1 MSVLP
6 IYLYGQP
13 VLRKK
18 ARPVRA
24 VTAQLLE
31 TVDAMFATM
40 RNAHGIGLAANQV
53 GLLERIV
60 VIDISDMEEGQ
71 QVPPLVLLN
80 PEVVDEKG
88 KWVMEEGCLS
98 IPEIRADVE
107 RADSVLVRYRDID
120 FDEKEITADGLLG
133 RVLLHEIDHLNG
145 VLFIDRIG
153 ADVLKT
159 LKGRLNKVSRGEG
172 EIAYPI
178 IAEPIVE
185 TRRQGEGIPQK
196 HEGQAG

>member
-18 ARPVRA
+18 AKPVRA
-24 VTAQLLE
+24 VTAPLLA
-31 TVDAMFATM
+31 TVDEMFTTM
-40 RNAHGIGLAANQV
+40 KNAHGIGLAANQV
-53 GLLERIV
+53 GLLDRIV
-60 VIDISDMEEGQ
+60 VVDISDMEEGQ
-71 QVPPLVLLN
+71 EVPPFVLLN
-80 PEVVDEKG
+80 PEVVEEKG
-88 KWVMEEGCLS
+88 KWIMEEGCLS

-107 RADSVLVRYRDID
+107 RAESVRVRYRDID
-120 FDEKEITADGLLG
+120 YLEKEIVADGLLG

-145 VLFIDRIG
+145 FLFIDRIG

-159 LKGRLNKVSRGEG
+159 LKGRLNKVSKGEG

-178 IAEPIVE
+178 IADPIEE
-185 TRRQGEGIPQK
+185 TRQ
-196 HEGQAG
+196 